1 MSGKSEMTAW
11 KYAFFEIYSP
21 LMYSVRREE
30 GVNAIFF
37 FGKIYALD

>member
-11 KYAFFEIYSP
+11 KSVFFVIYSP

-30 GVNAIFF
+30 GANAIFF
-37 FGKIYALD
+37 SAKYIL